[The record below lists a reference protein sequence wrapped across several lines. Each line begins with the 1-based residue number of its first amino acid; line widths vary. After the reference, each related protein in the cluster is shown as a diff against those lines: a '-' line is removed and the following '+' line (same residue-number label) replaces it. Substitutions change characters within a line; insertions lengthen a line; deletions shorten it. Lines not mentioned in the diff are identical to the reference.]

1 MLRSTE
7 RFSSRVE
14 NYIKY
19 RPGYPAA
26 VLELL
31 RTHCALASGSSIAD
45 VGSGTG
51 ILTTLLL
58 ESGAE
63 VVAVEPNDEMRA
75 AAERLLSGHSRFRSV
90 AGTAEATT
98 LPAGS
103 VELVVAGQASHWFD
117 VHRARAE
124 FMRVLKPGG
133 WVALIANERP
143 PEPTPF
149 LADYEALLRRHSAEY
164 DQISSLRLDENR
176 IREFFGGW
184 CELTT
189 FPNQQIF
196 DFEGLE
202 GRLLSSSYAPE
213 PRHPDHEPMLAG
225 LRQVFERHQRAGQVV
240 FPLQTLVYWGRL
252 EQR

>member
-14 NYIKY
+14 NYSKY

-31 RTHCALASGSSIAD
+31 RAQCALAPGSSVAD
-45 VGSGTG
+45 MGSGTG
-51 ILTTLLL
+51 ILTALLL

-63 VVAVEPNDEMRA
+63 VLAIEPNHEMRA
-75 AAERLLSGHSRFRSV
+75 AAEKLLGGHSRFRSV

-103 VELVVAGQASHWFD
+103 AELVVAGQAFHWFD
-117 VHRARAE
+117 VHAARAE

-143 PEPTPF
+143 PELTAF
-149 LADYEALLRRHSAEY
+149 LADYEALLRRHAAEY
-164 DQISSLRLDENR
+164 DQIRSLRVDETR
-176 IREFFGGW
+176 IREFFGGR

-189 FPNQQIF
+189 FPNRQIF
-196 DFEGLE
+196 DFERLE
-202 GRLLSSSYAPE
+202 GLLLSSSYAPE
-213 PRHPDHEPMLAG
+213 PGHPEHEPLLAG
-225 LRQVFERHQRAGQVV
+225 LSQVFERHQRAGQVV
-240 FPLQTLVYWGRL
+240 FPYQTLVYWGRL